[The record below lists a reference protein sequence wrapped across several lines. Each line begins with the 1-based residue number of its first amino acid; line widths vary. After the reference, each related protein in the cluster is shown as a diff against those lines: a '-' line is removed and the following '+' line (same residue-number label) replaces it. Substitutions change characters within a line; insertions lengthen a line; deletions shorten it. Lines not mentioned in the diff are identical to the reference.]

1 MPGDAE
7 DAATGTDV
15 STPRAYALARPSPYG
30 GDMNG
35 GTVTLFV
42 CGDVMLGRGVDQI
55 LARPGKPELREGYVT
70 DARSYVSMAEA
81 VSGSIPAPVDPSWP
95 WGEALPL
102 LESVGPD
109 VRIVNLET
117 SITRSDAFEPG
128 KAVHYRMHP
137 ANLPALG
144 VARPDVCVLANNH
157 VRDFGVA
164 GLEETLDVLHG
175 AGMRTAGAGRDAEE
189 AYAPVALPLRHGG
202 RVLVFALGAGTS
214 GVPASW
220 AATADLPGVAYL
232 PEPTP
237 ATAAAVVRH
246 IRQAKRSG
254 DLAVVSV
261 HWGSNWGYLVPR
273 DQRRFAHA
281 LVDGGA
287 DVVHGHSSHHPRPV
301 EVHRDRLILH
311 GCGDFI
317 DDYEGIPGYEQYRD
331 DLRVAYFVTLAADT
345 GELADLRMVPLLARR
360 MRLEPAPPED
370 RAWLRTT
377 LDRVSHGAH
386 VRLDPDG
393 TLALR
398 KTATHAAP

>member
-1 MPGDAE
+1 M
-7 DAATGTDV
+7 
-15 STPRAYALARPSPYG
+15 S
-30 GDMNG
+30 G

-55 LARPGKPELREGYVT
+55 LARPGDPVLREGYVT

-81 VSGSIPAPVDPSWP
+81 VSGAIPAPVDPSWP
-95 WGEALPL
+95 WGEALSV
-102 LESVGPD
+102 LESNAPD
-109 VRIVNLET
+109 IRIVNLET

-137 ANLPALG
+137 ANLPVLE

-175 AGMRTAGAGRDAEE
+175 AGLRTAGAGRGAEE
-189 AYAPVALPLRHGG
+189 AYAPVALPLPHGG
-202 RVLVFALGAGTS
+202 RVLVLALGAGTS
-214 GVPASW
+214 GVPADW
-220 AATADLPGVAYL
+220 AATADLPGVAYV
-232 PEPTP
+232 PELTP
-237 ATAAAVVRH
+237 AAAAAAVRR
-246 IRQAKRSG
+246 IREVKRAG
-254 DLAVVSV
+254 DLVVMSV

-301 EVHRDRLILH
+301 EIYRDRLILH

-317 DDYEGIPGYEQYRD
+317 DDYEGIPGYEHYRD
-331 DLRVAYFVTLAADT
+331 DLRIAYFVTLAADT
-345 GELADLRMVPLLARR
+345 GELTDLRMVPLLARR
-360 MRLEPAPPED
+360 MRLEPALPED
-370 RAWLRTT
+370 RTWLRST
-377 LDRVSHGAH
+377 LDRISHGAH
-386 VRLDPDG
+386 LTLDPDG
-393 TLALR
+393 TLVLR
-398 KTATHAAP
+398 KPASRTAS

>member
-1 MPGDAE
+1 M
-7 DAATGTDV
+7 
-15 STPRAYALARPSPYG
+15 S
-30 GDMNG
+30 G

-55 LARPGKPELREGYVT
+55 LARPGDPVLREGYVT

-81 VSGSIPAPVDPSWP
+81 VNGPIPAPVDPSWP
-95 WGEALPL
+95 WGEALRL
-102 LESVGPD
+102 LEASAPD

-117 SITRSDAFEPG
+117 SVTRSAAFEPG

-137 ANLPALG
+137 ANLPALT

-157 VRDFGVA
+157 VQDFGRA

-175 AGMRTAGAGRDAEE
+175 AGLRTAGAGRGAEE
-189 AYAPVALPLRHGG
+189 AYAPVALPLPHGG
-202 RVLVFALGAGTS
+202 RVLVFGLGACNS
-214 GVPASW
+214 GIPAQW
-220 AATADLPGVAYL
+220 AATADLPGVAYV
-232 PEPTP
+232 PELSP
-237 ATAAAVVRH
+237 ATAVAAVRH
-246 IRQAKRSG
+246 IRQVKRAG
-254 DLAVVSV
+254 DLVVVSV

-273 DQRRFAHA
+273 EQRRFAHA

-301 EVHRDRLILH
+301 EVYRDRLILH

-331 DLRVAYFVTLAADT
+331 DLRIAHLVTVAADT
-345 GELADLRMVPLLARR
+345 GELTDLRMVPLIARR

-370 RAWLRTT
+370 RTWLHST
-377 LDRVSHGAH
+377 LDRISHG
-386 VRLDPDG
+386 VRL
-393 TLALR
+393 TLATDGALTLTKPAAR
-398 KTATHAAP
+398 AAP